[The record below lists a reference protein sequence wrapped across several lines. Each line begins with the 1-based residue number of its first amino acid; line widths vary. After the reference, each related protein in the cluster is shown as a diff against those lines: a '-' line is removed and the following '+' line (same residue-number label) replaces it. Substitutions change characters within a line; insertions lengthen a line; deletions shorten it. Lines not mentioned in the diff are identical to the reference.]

1 MCASKGGLT
10 FNQSAFRTYYEPLFT
25 GTLGM
30 GTAYLSAVGAAA
42 VFALRSPPARPSA
55 VFTLYGFL

>member
-1 MCASKGGLT
+1 MCAFKGGLT
-10 FNQSAFRTYYEPLFT
+10 FNQSAFRTFSKRLFT
-25 GTLGM
+25 GTLCI